1 MPSALATLAAD
12 TPVETAA
19 AAPIAQVATNGKGK
33 AAVAAEEEDD
43 EEEADEGGEIA
54 GAGVYFCKPLQL
66 LC

>member
-1 MPSALATLAAD
+1 M
-12 TPVETAA
+12 ETAA